1 MKKKPNV
8 RAGEKSVL
16 KKICTVMKLCL
27 FLLLITIYSVSA
39 ESVAQ
44 NVRLSM
50 EKKSESLVKVLN
62 ELGEKSGYEFFYNDD
77 EVTGVNVSV
86 SVKNATLAEI
96 LERVL
101 RGTSLVYHIVDN
113 VIVISPKTEGQ
124 RPVVWKITGTVKD
137 ESGIP
142 LPGVTVALK
151 GTTIGTATDAGG
163 KFKFEF
169 SKRDSVVLVFSFV
182 GMKTQEREIKSVETK
197 DLIIV
202 MKPDVDELEEVIIT
216 GFGTKSKNSYTGA
229 ATTVKREQLL
239 SVGTK
244 NLLQSLAAFVPG
256 MQIVTNNEM
265 GSDPN
270 TRPEI
275 LIRGRRSFEGSSNV
289 PTFIVDGAEVD

>member
-244 NLLQSLAAFVPG
+244 NLLQSLAAFVP
-256 MQIVTNNEM
+256 VSYTHL
-265 GSDPN
+265 
-270 TRPEI
+270 T
-275 LIRGRRSFEGSSNV
+275 L
-289 PTFIVDGAEVD
+289 PTKLEV